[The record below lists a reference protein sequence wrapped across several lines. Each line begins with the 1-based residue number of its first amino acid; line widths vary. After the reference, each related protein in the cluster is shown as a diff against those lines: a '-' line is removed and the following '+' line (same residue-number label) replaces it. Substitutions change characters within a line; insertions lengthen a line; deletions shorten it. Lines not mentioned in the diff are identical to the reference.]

1 MREPTAEDTV
11 PLLLFTGACLASTSP
26 EKIAIYRNTVERER
40 QREKERE
47 GEREREINKW
57 MDGWIER

>member
-26 EKIAIYRNTVERER
+26 EKIAIYRNTGERETERER
-40 QREKERE
+40 ARG
-47 GEREREINKW
+47 GERERDK
-57 MDGWIER
+57 

>member
-40 QREKERE
+40 DRERKS
-47 GEREREINKW
+47 ERERERDK
-57 MDGWIER
+57 

>member
-1 MREPTAEDTV
+1 MRAPTAEDTV

-40 QREKERE
+40 ETERE
-47 GEREREINKW
+47 RARGGERERDK
-57 MDGWIER
+57 

>member
-40 QREKERE
+40 DRERKSER
-47 GEREREINKW
+47 GRERER
-57 MDGWIER
+57 